1 MRWSARLLLSRL
13 RRTANL
19 TLLRLTGLVL
29 AVALAAA
36 IPTFVAASM
45 ERVLQEQLQTEQD
58 PLTVVVGWRSADG
71 GSDPDQLAALDR
83 YLRESAGLGGAAFAT
98 LPATAQTAVQQLDP
112 EGTPIAGRRFLKL
125 APLPDGLELVKG
137 RMPATGQAEV
147 VLPDSVLTR
156 YGYAVGSS
164 LRLFFSGERLD
175 VTIVGTVKAPATG
188 PLAHLGGAMESALL
202 TGAEYW
208 ASTELASA
216 DVTWAAVLPPSA
228 LHAADV
234 PALAEALAG
243 LPLRAE
249 RMLPGADVL
258 VTPVIRLADFARQ
271 MAATQRFLLV
281 LLTPVFVLVLFFVV
295 STAHVIIDSRRLE
308 IAVLRSRGAT
318 PWRVIAHYLPESGL
332 MALLAAAAGLAL
344 TPDLVQVMGLTA
356 GFLQLVGRPPMA
368 ISLSSQTVLYG
379 LAAALLAE
387 AAALWPLVQTVRY
400 TVATIRQE
408 AVTRSPVIDALRLML
423 ELILLGVLA
432 YGTWQMR
439 QADPLALT
447 LPALLLAGAGL
458 LMLRLFAG
466 LAHLAHR
473 LLAHRLSPAL
483 SLALGWLRSQ
493 SARYRSLSLMLV
505 ITLGLG
511 IYGAAF
517 ARTLDRDL
525 TARAQYQV
533 GADLVLQPAWEAE
546 VEEMNSEGEITSM
559 TFREPPY
566 GPFQNLPGASGTARV
581 QTRKEVALSAG
592 NRSLGRADLLGITPQ
607 EFGRTARFLPDLTP
621 APGAAL
627 AALALEER
635 AVLISRPLAERT
647 RLKPGDRLKV
657 RQGESEVELIVA
669 GVVAHWPGR
678 LPEQGEFLVANLPYL
693 QDTLGL
699 APYAVWL
706 RLEPGAAAS
715 QALEALGERQVR
727 LTAATDRRS
736 AVAAGRRQPFR
747 LGIYATLS
755 AGFLVAVLVMAL
767 TYLLSIGL
775 TLQARAKELGVLR
788 AMGMPPG
795 QVALSLYVEQLLIM
809 GSAAATGLAA
819 GAWAAA
825 LYVPVLR
832 QQPGETIL
840 PLRLAAIGGDRLSLL
855 IAFTLT
861 LALGVAAVSLWIKRL
876 DVQAVL
882 RLGEDG

>member
-1 MRWSARLLLSRL
+1 MRWGARLLLSRL

-19 TLLRLTGLVL
+19 TLLRLIGLVL

-45 ERVLQEQLQTEQD
+45 ERVLQQQLRAEQD
-58 PLTVVVGWRSADG
+58 PLTVVVGWRAAAG
-71 GSDPDQLAALDR
+71 GDPGQVAALDR
-83 YLRESAGLGGAAFAT
+83 YLRESAGLDGAAFFS
-98 LPATAQTAVQQLDP
+98 LPATAQTAVQRLDP
-112 EGTPIAGRRFLKL
+112 DGVPIAGRRFLKL
-125 APLPDGLELVKG
+125 ATLPDGLELVQG
-137 RMPATGQAEV
+137 RMPAPGQAEV
-147 VLPDSVLTR
+147 VLPDSVLAR
-156 YGYAVGSS
+156 YGYAVGMP
-164 LRLFFSGERLD
+164 LGLFFSGVRLD

-202 TGAEYW
+202 TGADFW
-208 ASTELASA
+208 ASTELNPG
-216 DVTWAAVLPPSA
+216 DVTWAAVLPPA
-228 LHAADV
+228 ELHAAAV
-234 PALAEALAG
+234 PAMVETLAG
-243 LPLRAE
+243 LPLRLQ
-249 RMLPGADVL
+249 RILPGAEVL
-258 VTPVIRLADFARQ
+258 VTPVTRLADFARQ
-271 MAATQRFLLV
+271 MAATARFLLV
-281 LLTPVFVLVLFFVV
+281 LLTPVFLLVLFFVL
-295 STAHVIIDSRRLE
+295 STADVIIDSRRTE

-332 MALLAAAAGLAL
+332 MALLATGVGLAI
-344 TPDLVQVMGLTA
+344 TPGLVQVMGLTA
-356 GFLQLVGRPPMA
+356 GFLQLVGRPPMVVS
-368 ISLSSQTVLYG
+368 ISGQAVLYG
-379 LAAALLAE
+379 LGAALLAE

-408 AVTRSPVIDALRLML
+408 AVTRSPVLAALRLML
-423 ELILLGVLA
+423 ELVLLGLLA

-439 QADPLALT
+439 GADPLALT

-466 LAHLAHR
+466 LAYLGHR

-533 GADLVLQPAWEAE
+533 GADLVLQPTWEAE
-546 VEEMNSEGEITSM
+546 VTELSSEGEVTDM

-566 GPFQNLPGASGTARV
+566 GPFLDLPGASPARF
-581 QTRKEVALSAG
+581 QTRKDVTLSAG
-592 NRSLGRADLLGITPQ
+592 SRSLGRADLLGITPQ
-607 EFGRTARFLPDLTP
+607 EFGRTARFLADLTP
-621 APGAAL
+621 APGPAL
-627 AALALEER
+627 AALAQEER
-635 AVLISRPLAERT
+635 AVLLSQPLAERT

-657 RQGESEVELIVA
+657 KQRDSEVELIVA

-699 APYAVWL
+699 APYAVWF
-706 RLEPGAAAS
+706 RLEPGTAAT
-715 QALEALGERQVR
+715 QVLKALRDRQVR

-736 AVAAGRRQPFR
+736 AVADGRRQPFR

-767 TYLLSIGL
+767 TYLLSVGL

-788 AMGMPPG
+788 AMGMEPG

-809 GSAAATGLAA
+809 GSAAAAGLAA

-832 QQPGETIL
+832 QQPGERIL

-855 IAFTLT
+855 IAFALT
-861 LALGVAAVSLWIKRL
+861 LGLGVAAVSLWIKRL

-882 RLGEDG
+882 RLGEDS